1 MSNNTLRAIIWDL
14 DGTLIH
20 FNIDYIRARKIA
32 IDIFENNGIPKRL
45 LSMKESVRENTNK
58 VKDYLENKNIKIN
71 NLNEIIEK
79 IDNEIKR
86 IEYEAA
92 VNSLKVKDIDK
103 VLEFVKNKK
112 IQQAIFTYKTFENAI
127 ICLEKTNLSD
137 YFDLVV
143 GRDNIENPK
152 PHEDHLLFIC
162 KKLNLTSKEILIIG
176 DTSNDIECAKKIG
189 ANSIVINGDTPS
201 IYKTEIM
208 QYANFIIEQKNIP
221 DDLIKVIK
229 TFL

>member
-1 MSNNTLRAIIWDL
+1 MNDNSLKAIIWDL

-20 FNIDYIRARKIA
+20 FNIDYIRARKIT
-32 IDIFENNGIPKRL
+32 IDTFENNGIPKRL
-45 LSMKESVRENTNK
+45 LSMKDSVRENTNK
-58 VKDYLENKNIKIN
+58 VKNYLENKNLKIY

-112 IQQAIFTYKTFENAI
+112 IKQVIFTYKTFENAI

-137 YFDLVV
+137 YFELVI

-162 KKLNLTSKEILIIG
+162 KKLNLSSKEILIIG
-176 DTSNDIECAKKIG
+176 DTSSDIECAIKIG
-189 ANSIVINGDTPS
+189 ANSIAINGDTPA

-208 QYANFIIEQKNIP
+208 KYANFIIDQKNIP
-221 DDLIKVIK
+221 GDLIEAIK